1 VSAGPQQELDA
12 STSGLGE
19 MVRLARAAL
28 EHATAALMQRDPPL
42 QESMAACGRALHT
55 LDHALEDHA
64 AAVLAARGRLG
75 TGQLPMV
82 LVAVHVNAE
91 VEALGTL
98 ARQLGEIAVDRFSRP
113 AFPTEV
119 SVALRK
125 MKGVCLDAVA
135 QAAEVMAF
143 PSSRAESD
151 RQAKI
156 AELRRELYR
165 DLLSGGNAVDIASAS
180 EASLAARYYELG
192 VAHAAAVIEH
202 GALLTTQ
209 RPDESGSHD
218 LPPGASGLLRHR
230 ASGQPTGHASLGGTP
245 RQ

>member
-1 VSAGPQQELDA
+1 
-12 STSGLGE
+12 
-19 MVRLARAAL
+19 MVRLAGTAL
-28 EHATAALMQRDPPL
+28 EHATAALLQQDPPL
-42 QESMAACGRALHT
+42 QDSMAACGRALHT
-55 LDHALEDHA
+55 LNHALEDHA
-64 AAVLAARGRLG
+64 ATVLAARGRLG

-98 ARQLGEIAVDRFSRP
+98 ARQLGEIAVGRSSRP

-125 MKGVCLDAVA
+125 MEGVCLDAVTR
-135 QAAEVMAF
+135 AAEVMAF

-151 RQAKI
+151 RQAKV
-156 AELRRELYR
+156 ADLRRELFR
-165 DLLSGGNAVDIASAS
+165 DLLSGGNAVDIAVAS
-180 EASLAARYYELG
+180 DASLAARYYQLG
-192 VAHAAAVIEH
+192 VVHAVAVIEL

-209 RPDESGSHD
+209 RLDEFGSRD
-218 LPPGASGLLRHR
+218 RPPGASGLLRHR
-230 ASGQPTGHASLGGTP
+230 ASGQPTGHASPGGTP